1 VTVGTLAANLCNE
14 YLLHG
19 FDVARAVGREWSC
32 PEPAADTTL
41 AVMAPL
47 ILTLFN
53 PESAADLTASFAIDS
68 PRTRVCFEV
77 DAGALNIIDTDAP
90 IDCSIAGPSSRL
102 LLWLT
107 RRTGWDDA
115 RLKASGTRPN
125 LAAPFGT
132 MLSRL

>member
-1 VTVGTLAANLCNE
+1 VTVGSLTANLFNE

-19 FDVARAVGREWSC
+19 YDMARAVGREWSC

-68 PRTRVCFEV
+68 PRSRVCFE
-77 DAGALNIIDTDAP
+77 GLRAP
-90 IDCSIAGPSSRL
+90 RTSSTPTPPPTAPSPGLHLGCCCGSPDGP
-102 LLWLT
+102 
-107 RRTGWDDA
+107 D
-115 RLKASGTRPN
+115 GTTPD
-125 LAAPFGT
+125 
-132 MLSRL
+132 